1 MALFDAEIS
10 IPLVTIDHDA
20 YLAELGEG
28 LFYDVALAA
37 PVPPSTPL
45 TVIVDLPVEWDGSFD
60 LLFQWYTVQRL
71 LDFLPFGWLE
81 IAAAPIFNNA
91 LPFTWNEIDNLVPLV
106 FGWTELPANLLAAYE
121 LDPQK
126 PYGRVSKP

>member
-1 MALFDAEIS
+1 MALFDAAIA

-20 YLAELGEG
+20 YLAALGEG
-28 LFYDVALAA
+28 LFYDVALA
-37 PVPPSTPL
+37 VPIVSTPL
-45 TVIVDLPVEWDGSFD
+45 VVVADLPVEWDGSFD
-60 LLFQWYTVQRL
+60 LVFTWDTIQRL
-71 LDFLPFGWLE
+71 LSDLVFAWTE
-81 IAAAPIFNNA
+81 VAASPIFNNT
-91 LPFTWNEIDNLVPLV
+91 LPFTWNELDNLVPLV

>member
-1 MALFDAEIS
+1 MALFDAAVA

-20 YLAELGEG
+20 YLAALGEG
-28 LFYDVALAA
+28 LFYDVALAV
-37 PVPPSTPL
+37 PVVSTPL
-45 TVIVDLPVEWDGSFD
+45 VVVADLPVEWDGSFD
-60 LLFQWYTVQRL
+60 LVFTWDTIQRL
-71 LDFLPFGWLE
+71 LSDLVFAWTE
-81 IAAAPIFNNA
+81 VAASPIFNNA
-91 LPFTWNEIDNLVPLV
+91 LPFTWNELDNLVPLV

>member
-1 MALFDAEIS
+1 MALFDAAVA

-20 YLAELGEG
+20 YLAALGEG
-28 LFYDVALAA
+28 LFYDVALA
-37 PVPPSTPL
+37 VPIVSTPL
-45 TVIVDLPVEWDGSFD
+45 VVVADLPVEWDGSFD
-60 LLFQWYTVQRL
+60 LVFTWDTIQRL
-71 LDFLPFGWLE
+71 LADLVFDWTE
-81 IAAAPIFNNA
+81 VEASPIFNNA
-91 LPFTWNEIDNLVPLV
+91 LPFAWNELDNLVPLV